1 LTSKAALRTALRK
14 ARRDH
19 VASLPASIQ
28 ALLFKRP
35 PEPVMGLIPA
45 DAVIGLYHAANAEAP
60 AAGYSRF
67 FFEAGH
73 QIALPR
79 VGTDPGAMDFR
90 AHTDPFENGDLE
102 PGPHELMQPR
112 ADAPI
117 VKPDVVF
124 VPLVA
129 FTAEGHRLGQGGGYY
144 DRWLATHPGVTAIG
158 LGWDMQLLGELPSEA
173 HDKRMDAVVTPTRI
187 YGPFNAR

>member
-1 LTSKAALRTALRK
+1 MTSKAALRTSLRK
-14 ARRDH
+14 ARREH

-35 PEPVMGLIPA
+35 PQPVMDLIPA

-60 AAGYSRF
+60 AAGYARF

-73 QIALPR
+73 QVALPR
-79 VGTDPGAMDFR
+79 LGAEAGAMAFC
-90 AHTDPFENGDLE
+90 AHTDPCEQSDLE

-112 ADAPI
+112 ADAP
-117 VKPDVVF
+117 VVTPAAVF
-124 VPLVA
+124 VPLIA
-129 FTAEGHRLGQGGGYY
+129 FTEDGHRLGQGGGYY
-144 DRWLATHPGVTAIG
+144 DRWLAAHPDVIAVG
-158 LGWDMQLLGELPSEA
+158 LGWDMQLIGNLPAEA
-173 HDKRMDAVVTPTRI
+173 HDKRLDAVVTPTRI